1 MFVGTTS
8 NNLRQ
13 TGSVV
18 REMKILTLDMFIKFK
33 SQIFLGNYLK

>member
-18 REMKILTLDMFIKFK
+18 REMKILTLDMFIKFNHK
-33 SQIFLGNYLK
+33 FFLEII